1 MQDWNENIFE
11 SYKAERL
18 PFTLNKPIKKDE
30 DIHDKFCEIFEK
42 MEQAYALVENGG
54 KAPKVTGEYEK
65 LGLKI
70 GLRDELSAL
79 IVANRVYISL
89 LEEWGE
95 EGFHSDTIANYS
107 GREYKASTAAM
118 FKGVWERFDRSL
130 QIIEPNILTTW
141 LLKEAAD
148 PCEISSLITVYF
160 CILGRLVDYT
170 RVTLPYKNP
179 YLRKFP
185 LFNVSNEVKN
195 LLLRSNKIE
204 QLFNSVLKGVDYSTL
219 PVGKEEV
226 TLRKGD
232 RVVPIL
238 FDSIRKNMFPRIKIK
253 NSPLNLPYMNYLV
266 LAEEGQQPLAVMEVN
281 KNKIDVKNLIDLE
294 QAKSREI
301 ANYMGEQEILLEF
314 MLILLDIMFSKKIQN
329 LLKKYAFYHKI
340 LVDLAYNG
348 KFESLEKLTEVED
361 EETLPFKEIE
371 NNPNSKIKGV
381 WKIGFYLYNLYL
393 YLGIYKSLIGYKE
406 FYYNKHFY
414 PCYPETENSARYSHQ
429 LVYRETYGFIDPAVE
444 VIIRYYKFIEAME
457 DFSLKVEGGLGKIPE
472 DGVLKAKI
480 YSYKS
485 EKEEE
490 LLLEERKKKERE
502 VQEVVWDV
510 KEILEGY
517 KKRKIKENYYQ

>member
-18 PFTLNKPIKKDE
+18 PFTLNKPIKNDQ

-54 KAPKVTGEYEK
+54 KMPKVTGEYEK

-70 GLRDELSAL
+70 GLRDELIEL

-89 LEEWGE
+89 LRKEGE
-95 EGFHSDTIANYS
+95 ELLHSHTIANYS

-130 QIIEPNILTTW
+130 QIIEPNVLTPW

-160 CILGRLVDYT
+160 CILGRLDDYT

-179 YLRKFP
+179 HLRTFP
-185 LFNVSNEVKN
+185 LFKVSDEVKN

-204 QLFNSVLKGVDYSTL
+204 QLFESVLKGVDYSTI

-238 FDSIRKNMFPRIKIK
+238 FDSIRKNMFPRIKVK

-266 LAEEGQQPLAVMEVN
+266 LKEEGQQPLAVMEVM
-281 KNKIDVKNLIDLE
+281 KKKVDVKNLIDLE
-294 QAKSREI
+294 QAKNREI
-301 ANYMGEQEILLEF
+301 ASYMGEQEILLEF
-314 MLILLDIMFSKKIQN
+314 MLILLDIMFSKILQD

-348 KFESLEKLTEVED
+348 KFESLEKLTAIEN
-361 EETLPFKEIE
+361 EEMIPFREIE
-371 NNPNSKIKGV
+371 NNPNSNIKGV
-381 WKIGFYLYNLYL
+381 WKIGFYLYKLNL

-406 FYYNKHFY
+406 FYYNKDFY
-414 PCYPETENSARYSHQ
+414 PRNPENPVRYSHQ
-429 LVYRETYGFIDPAVE
+429 LVYRETYGFIDPALE
-444 VIIRYYKFIEAME
+444 VIIRYFTFIKTMD
-457 DFSLKVEGGLGKIPE
+457 DFSLDVEGGLGKIPE

-480 YSYKS
+480 YSFKS

-490 LLLEERKKKERE
+490 LLLEESGKKESE
-502 VQEVVWDV
+502 VQEVEWDV

-517 KKRKIKENYYQ
+517 KKRKMQENMNQ

>member
-18 PFTLNKPIKKDE
+18 PFTLNKPIKNDE
-30 DIHDKFCEIFEK
+30 EIHNKFCEICEK

-70 GLRDELSAL
+70 GLRDELSGL
-79 IVANRVYISL
+79 IFTKLLTYISL

-95 EGFHSDTIANYS
+95 EGFHNDTVACYS
-107 GREYKASTAAM
+107 GREYTEADRES
-118 FKGVWERFDRSL
+118 FKEDWQDLTRFFEML
-130 QIIEPNILTTW
+130 EPNVLTPW

-148 PCEISSLITVYF
+148 PCQIPSLITVYF
-160 CILGRLVDYT
+160 CILGRWVDYM
-170 RVTLPYKNP
+170 RVTPSYKNP
-179 YLRKFP
+179 YLRTFP
-185 LFNVSNEVKN
+185 LFKVSEEVKN

-204 QLFNSVLKGVDYSTL
+204 QLFDSVLKGVDYSTI

-226 TLRKGD
+226 ALRKGD

-253 NSPLNLPYMNYLV
+253 KSQLNLPYMNYLV
-266 LAEEGQQPLAVMEVN
+266 LKEEGQQPLAVMEVM
-281 KNKIDVKNLIDLE
+281 KKKIDVKNLIDLDTS
-294 QAKSREI
+294 KNREI
-301 ANYMGEQEILLEF
+301 ASYMGEQEILLEF
-314 MLILLDIMFSKKIQN
+314 MLILLDIMFSKKLQE
-329 LLKKYAFYHKI
+329 LLKKYAFYHKT

-348 KFESLEKLTEVED
+348 KFESLEKLTEVKE
-361 EETLPFKEIE
+361 EETIPFKEIE

-406 FYYNKHFY
+406 FYYNKDFY
-414 PCYPETENSARYSHQ
+414 PQNPENSVRYSHQ

-444 VIIRYYKFIEAME
+444 VIIRYYKFIEAMD

-480 YSYKS
+480 YSYKA

-502 VQEVVWDV
+502 VQEVEWDV